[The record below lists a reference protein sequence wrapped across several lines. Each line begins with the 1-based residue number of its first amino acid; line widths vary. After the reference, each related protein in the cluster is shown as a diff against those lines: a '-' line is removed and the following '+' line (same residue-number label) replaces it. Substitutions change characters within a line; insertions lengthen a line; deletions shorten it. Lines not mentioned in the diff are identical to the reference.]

1 MQSAIKDAAG
11 QIRQLA
17 AEIAEGEIGTVQHHN
32 EATESEASS
41 GQSSPTESDQE
52 NDPVHHTGEVGTPQE
67 QNSLGN
73 PAQLEAA
80 MEDVINKISGCYAL
94 MEQFPEQQMRHDAKV
109 MELEHEYGKLKAQ
122 QVHVKSAAKSTPQEA
137 IEASDTPVEQGYKPS
152 PLKAVAGAT
161 VLHTKLHTEKVNQSL
176 LAKHGLKM

>member
-1 MQSAIKDAAG
+1 MNQRSLSFEEPIGLDADERQPVSVAAG
-11 QIRQLA
+11 QTRQLA
-17 AEIAEGEIGTVQHHN
+17 AEIAEGEIGTAQHHN

-94 MEQFPEQQMRHDAKV
+94 MEQFPEQQMRYDAKV
-109 MELEHEYGKLKAQ
+109 MELEHEYGKIGLI
-122 QVHVKSAAKSTPQEA
+122 KSLTIGLSVCGSRSQAKDHSER
-137 IEASDTPVEQGYKPS
+137 
-152 PLKAVAGAT
+152 T
-161 VLHTKLHTEKVNQSL
+161 VRRC
-176 LAKHGLKM
+176 ARPA